1 MTATRSKIYPSTRQY
16 AYLGFTLIELLVVIA
31 IIGILAAM
39 LLPALSAAKKKALS
53 ANCQSNLKQLGT
65 AIMAYAVDNGEL
77 YPAGY
82 ILDATH
88 NVSWDDQLG
97 LGGYDGRKLST
108 ADANNP
114 FINCGASGVGTD
126 YKFNLQ
132 YTCPAD
138 EYASKGPSA
147 GGVSSPNMWGMDY
160 AMPFDCGAGNP
171 DSSTAATA
179 LTATFGNGT
188 TYPAWQWSAK
198 TTMVNH
204 PVNMILL
211 AEARWSTPIL
221 GYNMVNARLTTPN
234 SQIASSASWDPRYDI
249 SKYGSTNVPGPFHGS
264 RWNYLCCDSHVQLMK
279 GSDTV
284 SNPNQTWS
292 ATFMWDRNN

>member
-1 MTATRSKIYPSTRQY
+1 MTATRSKIYPSTRRNI
-16 AYLGFTLIELLVVIA
+16 YLGFTLVELLVVIA

-65 AIMAYAVDNGEL
+65 SIIAYTADYGEL

-82 ILDATH
+82 QLDSGGLT

-97 LGGYDGRKLST
+97 LGGYDGRKLSM
-108 ADANNP
+108 ADAANGY
-114 FINCGASGVGTD
+114 ISCGSKGVGTD

-138 EYASKGPSA
+138 EYASKGPSV
-147 GGVSSPNMWGMDY
+147 GGVSRPDMWAMDY
-160 AMPFDCGAGNP
+160 IIPMDVAAGNP
-171 DSSTAATA
+171 DSSTTATA
-179 LTATFGNGT
+179 LTATWSNAGT
-188 TYPAWQWSAK
+188 TYPASQWSAK

-211 AEARWSTPIL
+211 AEMR
-221 GYNMVNARLTTPN
+221 
-234 SQIASSASWDPRYDI
+234 
-249 SKYGSTNVPGPFHGS
+249 K
-264 RWNYLCCDSHVQLMK
+264 
-279 GSDTV
+279 SDMIF
-284 SNPNQTWS
+284 
-292 ATFMWDRNN
+292 A